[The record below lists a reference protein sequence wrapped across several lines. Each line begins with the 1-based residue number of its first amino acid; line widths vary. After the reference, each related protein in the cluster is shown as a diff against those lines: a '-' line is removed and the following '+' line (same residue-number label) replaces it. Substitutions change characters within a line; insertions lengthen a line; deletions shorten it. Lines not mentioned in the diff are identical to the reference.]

1 MPTTLNANS
10 REVQAAIKNTLDSA
24 LEACYVDAA
33 EFRKLIVSS
42 RRMERADRLAPRMRG
57 LRDLDTG
64 ELFLTDERWL
74 LDCAN

>member
-1 MPTTLNANS
+1 MPTTLTTNS
-10 REVQAAIKNTLDSA
+10 RVAQVAVGTTLESA
-24 LEACYVDAA
+24 LEASYVDAA

-42 RRMERADRLAPRMRG
+42 RRMERADKLAPRMRG

-74 LDCAN
+74 LDRAR

>member
-1 MPTTLNANS
+1 MPSTLKPNS
-10 REVQAAIKNTLDSA
+10 REGKAEGKTPLESA

-42 RRMERADRLAPRMRG
+42 RRMERADKLAPRMRG

-64 ELFLTDERWL
+64 ELFLTEERWL
-74 LDCAN
+74 MERAR